1 MGKITLILGG
11 ARSGKSQFALKLAE
25 KTARSAIFIA
35 TATTSDNEMRQRIK
49 LHRKN
54 RPSRWKTIEEPGKL
68 SLLVKRIS
76 KKTDLIII
84 DCMTIFISNLLLEGR
99 SDYSIQNEVNS
110 VLITIRNSDFN
121 SLIVSNEVGMGIV
134 PDNRLARRFRD
145 LAGKINQSIAAASD
159 EAYLMVSGLP
169 LKLKGAD
176 NEQD

>member
-11 ARSGKSQFALKLAE
+11 ARSGKSQFALKLAQ
-25 KTARSAIFIA
+25 KTARPVIFIA
-35 TATTSDNEMRQRIK
+35 TATASDKEMRQRIK

-54 RPSRWKTIEEPGKL
+54 RPSHWKTIEEPRKL
-68 SLLVKRIS
+68 SFLVKRIS

-110 VLITIRNSDFN
+110 LLSAIRKSGFN

-134 PDNRLARRFRD
+134 PDNPLARRFRD
-145 LAGKINQSIAAASD
+145 LAGRINQFIAAASD
-159 EAYLMVSGLP
+159 EAYFIVSGLP